1 MLVPSLLRRPPLPAI
16 RGAPV
21 TPRKRL
27 VLLAG
32 LVACVF
38 VGLSVPTDAQ
48 VRRGRPGRS
57 VVVVRPYYFAD
68 PFWYGY
74 GYGYPWFGYQ
84 YPFGPYGPY
93 GYGPYRYSYDPGSAV
108 RLEVEPKDAEV
119 YVDGYYAG
127 IVDDFDGVFQ
137 RLRLPPGQH
146 DLTLYREGLRTVHQ
160 TMYLTVDS
168 TFKVKYKMEPLAAG
182 DVAEAR
188 PTPPPPPP
196 AQAGAGQPGFPQ
208 QGPPQ
213 QGPPQQGPRRG
224 PFGPRPLP
232 PPNQGNPRGSEASA
246 YGTLS
251 IRIQPSDATVV
262 VDGERW
268 EGPQGQDRLVVEVAE
283 GTHRVQIQKDGFE
296 SFSTDVTI
304 RRGETTPLN
313 VSLRTR

>member
-1 MLVPSLLRRPPLPAI
+1 VLPK
-16 RGAPV
+16 
-21 TPRKRL
+21 KRL
-27 VLLAG
+27 VLIAG

-38 VGLSVPTDAQ
+38 VGLSVQSEAQ
-48 VRRGRPGRS
+48 IRRGRPGRS
-57 VVVVRPYYFAD
+57 VVVVRGYYGFAD

-74 GYGYPWFGYQ
+74 GYPYFGYQ

-93 GYGPYRYSYDPGSAV
+93 GYPYRYYSYDPGAAV

-146 DLTLYREGLRTVHQ
+146 ELILYRDGLRTVHQ
-160 TMYLTVDS
+160 TVYLTVDS
-168 TFKVKYKMEPLAAG
+168 TFKVKYKMEKLAAG
-182 DVAEAR
+182 DIAEAR

-196 AQAGAGQPGFPQ
+196 QPALAGPGQPGFPQ

-213 QGPPQQGPRRG
+213 QGPRRG
-224 PFGPRPLP
+224 PYGRRPLP
-232 PPNQGNPRGSEASA
+232 PNQGEPRGTIEASA

-251 IRIQPSDATVV
+251 IRVQPGDATVT

-268 EGPQGQDRLVVEVAE
+268 AGPQGQDRLVVEVAE
-283 GTHRVQIQKDGFE
+283 GTHRIQIQKDGFE